1 MSKHTEAI
9 RDALAAG
16 PTPGPWYLR
25 TNRHPTT
32 DGRAW
37 GWLDTQPPGGGQY
50 APPGLQITWERG
62 SKSEANADY
71 IAACN
76 PAAITALL
84 ADLDAARADAERLSS
99 LAYPP
104 FCDEYN
110 EVDLHEQAA
119 IYASA
124 FGREEPN
131 RDDYLAALRDAVD
144 AALAQ
149 ADAALGADR

>member
-1 MSKHTEAI
+1 MGDTQTALAQVRE
-9 RDALAAG
+9 ALAAR

-37 GWLDTQPPGGGQY
+37 GWLDTQPPGGSQY

-76 PAAITALL
+76 PENIAAILAHVDAQAAEIERLTKSEQIEAQIEARDALL
-84 ADLDAARADAERLSS
+84 DFISENGTASEGVQHYLDRYVR
-99 LAYPP
+99 
-104 FCDEYN
+104 
-110 EVDLHEQAA
+110 
-119 IYASA
+119 
-124 FGREEPN
+124 
-131 RDDYLAALRDAVD
+131 
-144 AALAQ
+144 AALA
-149 ADAALGADR
+149 AKDNGNAGE